1 MPWRET
7 SVMDER
13 LQFVMAYQAGE
24 VGMTE
29 LCRVAGISRKTGYK
43 WLER

>member
-13 LQFVMAYQAGE
+13 LEFVKCYEAGE
-24 VGMTE
+24 IGLAE
-29 LCRVAGISRKTGYK
+29 LCRSAGISRKTGYK
-43 WLER
+43 